1 VTDIIGENHNP
12 CLPQTRE
19 KVLHSI
25 REWARDPTS
34 PQILWLTDVAGAGKS
49 TIAKHLSDEWRRER
63 RLGGCF
69 FFDKNRQE
77 TTTTRRVCET
87 IAYQL
92 ATSRLYQPHLRS
104 AVLSGIREL
113 DSAPPFCPFADK
125 LQKMVVEPLR
135 GLDLILV
142 IDALDECDKGE
153 RGVMLHNLR
162 QFLSQASLTKILIT
176 SRPEPDLAHYLG
188 SYRSKTDSLHDISLQ
203 SNRADISLFVED
215 QMRGLVYSSIL
226 AQDGVKLLAQRV
238 NCLFILASTAC
249 KAIQDCPD
257 PPAMLNTLLNS
268 KSNPLR
274 GINKLY
280 ETILEKACGHSQVR
294 GDMLSTGRSTIIKVL
309 KAILAAVTPIDITS
323 IDSITGINTTKHVVG
338 SLSSVLSVT
347 ADGLVYILH
356 PTFREFLE
364 DEAIAGAFHINPAD
378 SHMMMAKGCL
388 AIMKNQL
395 QFNICRLESSFY
407 FNKYVQDLKER
418 ISSYVSKELRY
429 GCLYWS
435 DHVVNSG
442 NGIRNGEVDV
452 AVANLFDG
460 VHPLYWIEVMSALE
474 RVPRALTSLQDVK
487 NGSLVGLQP
496 KLSVHFLTS

>member
-77 TTTTRRVCET
+77 TTTTRRFCET

-92 ATSRLYQPHLRS
+92 ATNRLYQPHLRS

-113 DSAPPFCPFADK
+113 DSAPTFCPFADK

-162 QFLSQASLTKILIT
+162 QSLSQASLTKLLIT
-176 SRPEPDLAHYLG
+176 SRPEPDLSHHLD
-188 SYRSKTDSLHDISLQ
+188 SYRSKTDSLHDIGLQ
-203 SNRADISLFVED
+203 SNRTDISLFVED
-215 QMRGLVYSSIL
+215 QMRNLVYSSIL
-226 AQDGVKLLAQRV
+226 TQTDVGLLAQRV

-249 KAIQDCPD
+249 KAVQDCPD
-257 PPAMLNTLLNS
+257 PSAMLETLLNS
-268 KSNPLR
+268 KSNSLYD
-274 GINKLY
+274 INNLY
-280 ETILEKACGHSQVR
+280 KTILEKACGLPQVR
-294 GDMLSTGRSTIIKVL
+294 GNISSLGRLTMIRVL
-309 KAILAAVTPIDITS
+309 QVILTAVRPLNTAS
-323 IDSITGINTTKHVVG
+323 IDSILVMKAATHVVG

-347 ADGLVYILH
+347 SDGLVYILH

-364 DEAIAGAFHINPAD
+364 DEGVAGVFHID
-378 SHMMMAKGCL
+378 STCGHKLMAKGCL
-388 AIMKNQL
+388 AIMKSQL
-395 QFNICRLESSFY
+395 QFNICRLESSFHS
-407 FNKYVQDLKER
+407 NKAVQDLNER
-418 ISSYVSKELRY
+418 ILRYVSKELQY
-429 GCLYWS
+429 GCMYWS
-435 DHVVNSG
+435 DHIISSG
-442 NGIRNGEVDV
+442 NSAHNQEFDLAVGEILED
-452 AVANLFDG
+452 LY
-460 VHPLYWIEVMSALE
+460 PLYWMEVMSALE
-474 RVPRALTSLQDVK
+474 TVPKALENIQDLQ
-487 NGSLVGLQP
+487 NWTLVGLHLKVSP
-496 KLSVHFLTS
+496 SLLTK